1 MFSRSFINTFRGQ
14 ATRSAAT
21 LGRATAP
28 RAMLWAAGAAGA
40 LAVTATVARPTP
52 IHLEGPVT
60 IAGEAKT
67 VKERSYVMIKP
78 DGTARQLV
86 GEIISTF
93 EKRGYKLVGLKA
105 VVPSEELA
113 KEYVFLL
120 GHPLPSPSPLPLPLL
135 SHRLTTVLC
144 LEVGGGGTA
153 EARKNTNWIVTL
165 NHTGITR
172 TCRQSHSTLRWYR
185 TSLRVY
191 PW

>member
-1 MFSRSFINTFRGQ
+1 MKKKRARATCVAGRGVKRVTKRHGGSVAEDPASRCQCCCCCVGSADPPNNLYGCSTFFPTTNLNFSLDIVMFSRSFFNTFRGQ

-21 LGRATAP
+21 LGRAAAP
-28 RAMLWAAGAAGA
+28 RAMMWAAGAAGA

-105 VVPSEELA
+105 IVPSEELA
-113 KEYVFLL
+113 KE
-120 GHPLPSPSPLPLPLL
+120 
-135 SHRLTTVLC
+135 
-144 LEVGGGGTA
+144 
-153 EARKNTNWIVTL
+153 
-165 NHTGITR
+165 
-172 TCRQSHSTLRWYR
+172 
-185 TSLRVY
+185 
-191 PW
+191 